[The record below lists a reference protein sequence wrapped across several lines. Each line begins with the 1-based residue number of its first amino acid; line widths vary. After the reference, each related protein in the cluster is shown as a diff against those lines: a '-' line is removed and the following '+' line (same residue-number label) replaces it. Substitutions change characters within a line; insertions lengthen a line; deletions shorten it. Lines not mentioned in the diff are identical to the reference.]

1 MTDMSRN
8 NWTFGAQ
15 IVTAVGMFIV
25 TLGILFIATL
35 TYLDREDQ
43 GFRNEIRTELT
54 TIRTEMQTDFTEI
67 RAAMRD
73 MNHRLDNINT
83 RLGRVE
89 GYLRVSSEE

>member
-1 MTDMSRN
+1 MTEISRDS
-8 NWTFGAQ
+8 WTFGAQ

-43 GFRNEIRTELT
+43 EFRNEIRTELAA
-54 TIRTEMQTDFTEI
+54 IRTEMQTDFTEI
-67 RAAMRD
+67 RTAMRD
-73 MNHRLDNINT
+73 MNNRLDNINT

-89 GYLRVSSEE
+89 GYLRVSGEE

>member
-1 MTDMSRN
+1 MTEMTRDN
-8 NWTFGAQ
+8 LTFGAQ
-15 IVTAVGMFIV
+15 IVTAIGMFIV

-43 GFRNEIRTELT
+43 EFRNEIRTDL
-54 TIRTEMQTDFTEI
+54 TEI

-73 MNHRLDNINT
+73 MNNRLDNINT

-89 GYLRVSSEE
+89 GYLRVSGNDSD